1 MLTWTMD
8 IGADQT
14 LLAVRG
20 KSRINYRKPVAM
32 HPVKFALVPNLL
44 YREAVHTQKVSLG
57 CLYKLQRFRT
67 HKIKLRN

>member
-1 MLTWTMD
+1 MD

-44 YREAVHTQKVSLG
+44 HREAVHPKKCLSDNFINCKANPPTPKV
-57 CLYKLQRFRT
+57 
-67 HKIKLRN
+67 